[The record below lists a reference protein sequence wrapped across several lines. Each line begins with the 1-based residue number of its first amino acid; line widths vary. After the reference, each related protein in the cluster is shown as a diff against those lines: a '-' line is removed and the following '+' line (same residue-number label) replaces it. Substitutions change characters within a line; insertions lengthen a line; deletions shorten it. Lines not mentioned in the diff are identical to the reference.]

1 MDRIIPSNNLSKT
14 TSIYRNNNRWIKI
27 IQYESETKF
36 CAETYQRFFNT
47 VDFLPELYDFQWN
60 NNTLK
65 LEYEHIEGTQLPFLI
80 LTPDNV
86 RVMDKAMR
94 FLSHNVVPSFI
105 KFSESHE
112 QIYFHFDI
120 KFANMI
126 MRDGKL
132 MMIDIDSITWM
143 NRKYFDDVETLY
155 YVD

>member
-1 MDRIIPSNNLSKT
+1 MDRVIPSNNLSKT

-65 LEYEHIEGTQLPFLI
+65 LEYEHIDGFQLPFLI
-80 LTPDNV
+80 LTPENV

-94 FLSHNVVPSFI
+94 VLSHKIVPSFLE
-105 KFSESHE
+105 FSKSSD
-112 QIYFHFDI
+112 QIYFHYDI

-126 MRDGKL
+126 MRNGKL
-132 MMIDIDSITWM
+132 FLIDIDSITWM
-143 NRKYFDDVETLY
+143 NRKYFDDVEILY
-155 YVD
+155 YA